1 MEIWNEN
8 LPPSSYSPFI
18 SYHSPN
24 PSELLQFHSH
34 YSHCHHSDI
43 LRPYYLTR
51 KLQKHGS
58 ITSLSWKGLYILF
71 IPTSSFYNKPRPKDF
86 LMSPSR
92 HWIAGLGLD
101 PKFSNKCNALSLS
114 LTPFC
119 LSLLNALGIGLTT
132 FGIPRLLPLKH
143 QVLKLTSQ
151 KSSLTPQHL
160 QDKLE
165 TSKSEIQGHA

>member
-114 LTPFC
+114 L
-119 LSLLNALGIGLTT
+119 SDSI
-132 FGIPRLLPLKH
+132 LPLTIKCTGNWPH
-143 QVLKLTSQ
+143 HIWHTQATPPKTSGP
-151 KSSLTPQHL
+151 KTHL
-160 QDKLE
+160 PKIFSDSPAS
-165 TSKSEIQGHA
+165 TG